1 MFNYEFINL
10 NIIKFFKKKILLLF
24 IMFKNDLYLTS
35 GN

>member
-10 NIIKFFKKKILLLF
+10 NIIKFKKKILLLF